1 MNDLVSIYIPTK
13 NRLPLL
19 RRAIASVLGQTYR
32 NIELIVVSDGAE
44 DGTCEYVQS
53 LAGGEIAVRLI
64 HNPQS
69 RGACTARNQALEI
82 AQGGFVTGLDDD
94 DFFMPHRIER
104 FIERWQQME
113 EKGAE
118 FSCLFDTCVVDEG
131 ERIYVINPYPTVNLE
146 QILYANRIGNQ
157 VFTRLDRLREIG
169 LYDPSMPA
177 WQDWETWVR
186 LVKRFG
192 MAYNIQ
198 AKTYYADVTH
208 DFARI
213 SLQSQEKILNAARQF
228 YQRHCTAQQIKGP
241 LQAIS
246 GYPQMEL
253 TVQDLWQLC
262 ADRRYKTVWQK
273 ITDGK
278 ANLSL
283 ASSIAPRQ
291 AQ

>member
-19 RRAIASVLGQTYR
+19 RRAIASVLGQTVR
-32 NIELIVVSDGAE
+32 NIELIVVSDGAS
-44 DGTCEYVQS
+44 DGTCEYVES
-53 LAGGEIAVRLI
+53 LAGGEISVRLI
-64 HNPQS
+64 HNEQS
-69 RGACTARNQALEI
+69 RGACTARNQALEV
-82 AQGGFVTGLDDD
+82 ARGTFVTGLDDD

-104 FIERWQQME
+104 FLTRWHE
-113 EKGAE
+113 LEAKGTQ

-131 ERIYVINPYPTVNLE
+131 ARIYVINPYPTVNVE

-157 VFTRLDRLREIG
+157 VFTRLERLREIG
-169 LYDPSMPA
+169 FYDPSMPA

-186 LVKRFG
+186 LLKRYG
-192 MAYNIQ
+192 TAYNIE

-208 DFARI
+208 EFGRI

-228 YQRHCTAQQIKGP
+228 YQRHCSPKELKGP

-246 GYPQMEL
+246 GYPQIEL

-262 ADRRYKTVWQK
+262 ADRRYKTVWEK
-273 ITDGK
+273 IVGGK
-278 ANLSL
+278 ASLSL
-283 ASSIAPRQ
+283 ASSIAR
-291 AQ
+291 